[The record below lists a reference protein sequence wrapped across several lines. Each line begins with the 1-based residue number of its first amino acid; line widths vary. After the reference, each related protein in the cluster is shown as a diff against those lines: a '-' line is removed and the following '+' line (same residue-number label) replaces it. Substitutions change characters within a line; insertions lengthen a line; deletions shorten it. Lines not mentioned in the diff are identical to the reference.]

1 MVMLTSEGNDIWSK
15 QSPDPAR
22 WRRRVANG
30 KSFTAIWARRK
41 PEAKTRADEQVCPAS
56 EAVEG
61 RQMRRGKT
69 GTSLQHKMKSSIHR
83 IVEPRRSDSGASK
96 AVGLTPGEPLCLLSL
111 RSEQPARGTYRI
123 GAVSRGHSSRRKRA
137 GSSRRRETRPTKN
150 PEDSPRQRPERC
162 LCRRARVNE
171 SGK

>member
-1 MVMLTSEGNDIWSK
+1 M
-15 QSPDPAR
+15 
-22 WRRRVANG
+22 
-30 KSFTAIWARRK
+30 WARRK
-41 PEAKTRADEQVCPAS
+41 PEAKTRADEQVCPAP

-61 RQMRRGKT
+61 RQIRRGKT
-69 GTSLQHKMKSSIHR
+69 GTSLQHKMKSFIHHM
-83 IVEPRRSDSGASK
+83 VDPRTSDGGASK
-96 AVGLTPGEPLCLLSL
+96 AVGLTPGEPLCLLQ
-111 RSEQPARGTYRI
+111 RSEQPAREAHRI